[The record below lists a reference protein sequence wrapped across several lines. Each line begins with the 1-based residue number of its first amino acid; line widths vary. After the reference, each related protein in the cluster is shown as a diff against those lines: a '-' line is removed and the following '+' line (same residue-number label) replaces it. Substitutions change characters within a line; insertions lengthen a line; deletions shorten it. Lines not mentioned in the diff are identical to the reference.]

1 MIDEHLFLQHQRS
14 KKRFDLRDLVGPVVC
29 GIAVTYLLTAA
40 LLGLL
45 AR

>member
-1 MIDEHLFLQHQRS
+1 MLDEHLFVQQQRN
-14 KKRFDLRDLVGPVVC
+14 KKRVDIRDFVGAVICGVAVV
-29 GIAVTYLLTAA
+29 YLLAAA

>member
-1 MIDEHLFLQHQRS
+1 MLDDRLIVHNQRN
-14 KKRFDLRDLVGPVVC
+14 KKRFDLKELLGPVIC
-29 GIAVTYLLTAA
+29 GVAVTYLLTAA

>member
-1 MIDEHLFLQHQRS
+1 MIDEHMFLQRPRN
-14 KKRFDLRDLVGPVVC
+14 KKRFELRDLLGPVIC
-29 GIAVTYLLTAA
+29 GVAVTYLLTAA

>member
-1 MIDEHLFLQHQRS
+1 MLDQGMYPTPRQRR
-14 KKRFDLRDLVGPVVC
+14 RFDLKELLGPVIC
-29 GIAVTYLLTAA
+29 GLAVTYLMAAA